1 MAVTTRILENFIGG
15 RWVPASG
22 GGTVDD
28 LNPADPSDV
37 LARIPLSSAD
47 DARALKNR
55 VDAIV
60 VGAAFMR
67 AVAEDPARGAADRAD
82 ALARALIGALA

>member
-1 MAVTTRILENFIGG
+1 M
-15 RWVPASG
+15 
-22 GGTVDD
+22 
-28 LNPADPSDV
+28 
-37 LARIPLSSAD
+37 
-47 DARALKNR
+47 LKDR